1 MENKKPELA
10 IADQSVLALVTE
22 LHNYFRDMQ
31 SYYKITHG
39 SLLSRLESTTDASA
53 EETLHQQIKDVN
65 EKMTFFHVLNNA
77 ISTVDTV
84 LHTEKMIEEFKPSS
98 NTSES

>member
-10 IADQSVLALVTE
+10 IADQSVLSLVTE

-31 SYYKITHG
+31 SYYKIAHG
-39 SLLSRLESTTDASA
+39 HLLGQLELATDAA
-53 EETLHQQIKDVN
+53 TENALHEQLKDVN
-65 EKMTFFHVLNNA
+65 EKITFFHVVNNA

-84 LHTEKMIEEFKPSS
+84 LHTEKMIAEFKSS
-98 NTSES
+98 SKS

>member
-10 IADQSVLALVTE
+10 IADQSVLSLVTE

-31 SYYKITHG
+31 SYYKISNG
-39 SLLSRLESTTDASA
+39 SILSRLVSTTDSSA
-53 EETLHQQIKDVN
+53 EEALHLQIKDVN
-65 EKMTFFHVLNNA
+65 EKMAFFHVLNNA

-98 NTSES
+98 KSSES

>member
-10 IADQSVLALVTE
+10 IADQSVLSLVTE

-31 SYYKITHG
+31 SYYQIQHG
-39 SLLSRLESTTDASA
+39 QVLSQLEANSDPATENALQ
-53 EETLHQQIKDVN
+53 EELKAVN
-65 EKMTFFHVLNNA
+65 EKITFFHVINNA

-84 LHTEKMIEEFKPSS
+84 VHTEKMIAEFKS
-98 NTSES
+98 